1 MRMHVVV
8 IAVALAAAAVSAQEP
23 TVRIHAARVV
33 DGAGK
38 VIQNAT
44 VVVQGSKITAV
55 EAGASAGRATYDLG
69 QLTLMPG
76 MIDVHSHLGWH
87 FGPDGRYEPRGSSPA
102 QEILYSAENAYT
114 TLMAGFTTIQSP
126 GQANDVELRDA
137 IARGALPGPRILTSI
152 RQLNE

>member
-1 MRMHVVV
+1 MRMNAVV
-8 IAVALAAAAVSAQEP
+8 IAVALATAAVSAQEP

-87 FGPDGRYEPRGSSPA
+87 FGHRRTVPAARVVSGAGNSLQRRERLCDADGGVHDDPEPRTG
-102 QEILYSAENAYT
+102 E
-114 TLMAGFTTIQSP
+114 
-126 GQANDVELRDA
+126 
-137 IARGALPGPRILTSI
+137 
-152 RQLNE
+152 